1 MKDKSS
7 YSSPNKSQIS
17 EGLQNFINAMVEE
30 IVLKGEPF
38 DEQKKKWLKKYSEAE
53 GVNYSELEANLN
65 DFFEAMQDYQR
76 TKANSIIKLLEI
88 QANTCFIDKLF
99 LTKLLSQQSK
109 IILPEEKKIIV
120 PDTQFKTVKIGN
132 QHWMKHN
139 LNVDHFRNGDPIPH
153 AKTDKEWGKAG
164 ENKQPAWCYYDNDS
178 ENGKKYGKLYN
189 WFAVNDPRGL
199 APQGYH
205 IPTDE
210 EWEELVSYVGGKD
223 VAGIKLKSQ
232 SRWKDNGN
240 GTDEFGFTALPG
252 GSRYFN
258 GYFYDVGYNGCWWS
272 ATENNTSNAWY
283 RYMNYDYSYFYRN
296 YLNKE
301 LGFSVRCLRD

>member
-252 GSRYFN
+252 GYRLGSGSF
-258 GYFYDVGYNGCWWS
+258 GYVGYYGLWWS
-272 ATENNTSNAWY
+272 ATESGTNSAWDRSVDYGSSNLS
-283 RYMNYDYSYFYRN
+283 RYYN
-296 YLNKE
+296 NKE

>member
-7 YSSPNKSQIS
+7 YSSPNKPQIS
-17 EGLQNFINAMVEE
+17 EGLQSFINAMVEE
-30 IVLKGEPF
+30 IVLKGEAF
-38 DEQKKKWLKKYSEAE
+38 DEQKKKWMKKYSEAE
-53 GVNYSELEANLN
+53 ELNFGELEGNLI
-65 DFFEAMQDYQR
+65 DFFETMQDYQR

-88 QANTCFIDKLF
+88 QSTTCFIDKSL
-99 LTKLLSQQSK
+99 LTKLLSQKSK
-109 IILPEEKKIIV
+109 IILSEEKKIIV
-120 PDTQFKTVKIGN
+120 PDAQFKTVKIGN

-153 AKTDKEWGKAG
+153 AKTDKEWEKAG
-164 ENKQPAWCYYDNDS
+164 ENKQPAWCYYGNKP

-210 EWEELVSYVGGKD
+210 EWEELVSYVGGED

-232 SRWKDNGN
+232 SGWKKNGN

-252 GSRYFN
+252 GYRLHY
-258 GYFYDVGYNGCWWS
+258 GLFYLIGKDGFWWTATGGNASVAWGRGMGYNRSSVFSHGS
-272 ATENNTSNAWY
+272 KAWG
-283 RYMNYDYSYFYRN
+283 
-296 YLNKE
+296 L
-301 LGFSVRCLRD
+301 SVRCVRD

>member
-1 MKDKSS
+1 MPDKSS
-7 YSSPNKSQIS
+7 YTNPHNPQIS

-30 IVLKGEPF
+30 IVLKSEAF
-38 DEQKKKWLKKYSEAE
+38 DHMKKKYLKKYSEAE

-88 QANTCFIDKLF
+88 QANTCFIEKSL
-99 LTKLLSQQSK
+99 LTKLVSQQPK
-109 IILPEEKKIIV
+109 IILPEENKIIV

-139 LNVDHFRNGDPIPH
+139 LNVNHFRNGAPIPH
-153 AKTDKEWGKAG
+153 AKTDKEWVKAG
-164 ENKQPAWCYYDNDS
+164 ENEQPAWCYYDNDS
-178 ENGKKYGKLYN
+178 ENEKKYGKLYN

-252 GSRYFN
+252 GLRFSD
-258 GYFYDVGYNGCWWS
+258 GYFDDVGYGGYWWS
-272 ATENNTSNAWY
+272 ATEDVANNAWY
-283 RYMNYDYSYFYRN
+283 RYMGYGYSDVGRSSN
-296 YLNKE
+296 VKE
-301 LGFSVRCLRD
+301 LGFSVRCVRD